1 MSNQLTINWQELY
14 YHRRLIAR
22 EFGDIWDLPV
32 RKRYHQIMGE
42 LGAKNISLLE
52 IGAGDR
58 ALAERMRGY
67 WNEFDYRSCDID
79 TTFDHDFTH
88 FSTIVGHYD
97 LICAFEVIEHLTLQE
112 AAEMLI
118 KLRVHLKPG
127 GLLIL
132 TTPNTFYPPAYLRD
146 ATHVTP
152 FCFDEL
158 AGLVS
163 LAGYQVQFIYRL
175 FHDSLLKKFVKRGLM
190 YPLFRVLGIDYAKQ
204 ILVVAKNPL

>member
-1 MSNQLTINWQELY
+1 M
-14 YHRRLIAR
+14 R
-22 EFGDIWDLPV
+22 
-32 RKRYHQIMGE
+32 E
-42 LGAKNISLLE
+42 LGAKNSSLLE
-52 IGAGDR
+52 IGAGIR
-58 ALAERMRGY
+58 ALAERMRGC
-67 WNEFDYRSCDID
+67 WNEFDDRSRDI
-79 TTFDHDFTH
+79 TFGHDFTH
-88 FSTIVGHYD
+88 SFITVGFYD
-97 LICAFEVIEHLTLQE
+97 IICVFEVIKQLTLQE

-118 KLRVHLKPG
+118 KLRAHLKPG

-175 FHDSLLKKFVKRGLM
+175 FHDSLLKKCVKRFLM
-190 YPLFRVLGIDYAKQ
+190 YSLFRVLGIDYAKQ
-204 ILVVAKNPL
+204 VLVVAKTPL